1 MNYCI
6 VSHQHFAMVFET
18 RSTGRFGLSKRS
30 LQQLQVFG
38 RGYVD
43 NIYDFYCRYIFY
55 EREKEKMFLYPIPRE
70 YVEAKLQKRAMENN
84 NIYRR
89 QGSEGNSPTAENG
102 THRSVENISHRS
114 EMASYPRPNPMGA
127 SKPPCNGVCNMYC
140 LCPYILFVFS

>member
-1 MNYCI
+1 
-6 VSHQHFAMVFET
+6 
-18 RSTGRFGLSKRS
+18 
-30 LQQLQVFG
+30 
-38 RGYVD
+38 
-43 NIYDFYCRYIFY
+43 
-55 EREKEKMFLYPIPRE
+55 MFLYPIPRE

-140 LCPYILFVFS
+140 LCPYILFVFSWYLNFVKKSNQDVSLSINFFTLLG